1 MPALLDTITPTEHD
15 RQFASEGSRVLS
27 RFMSNHETVRLHATE
42 PDTEIVLPDA
52 VVRLL
57 RDVMSHL
64 AEGQSVTVVPRRAEL
79 STIEAADLLG
89 VSRPHLVKLL
99 DSGQIACR
107 RVGEHRR
114 IPLDDLLRYRE
125 ENKAKRLDVIAEL
138 QAQAQELNMG
148 Y

>member
-1 MPALLDTITPTEHD
+1 MPALLDTITPTERD
-15 RQFASEGSRVLS
+15 KQFSTTGSQILS
-27 RFMSNHETVRLHATE
+27 RFISNHETVRLRAAE
-42 PDTEIVLPDA
+42 PGTEIVLPDA

-57 RDVMSHL
+57 RDVMTHF

-79 STIEAADLLG
+79 STNEAADLLG
-89 VSRPHLVKLL
+89 VSRPFLVKLL
-99 DSGQIACR
+99 DTGQIACR

-125 ENKAKRLDVIAEL
+125 ENKAKRLEVIAEL